1 MEHKTLL
8 RFVDDYN
15 LPITLLD
22 EPYFS
27 YFLNLYDRDFGTLA
41 KYEMFKDTVKK
52 LGSEAAFLEEYYKVR
67 DAVIRKTK
75 DMPEYGQY
83 LEDDMK
89 EYAIDTPQMPNLGK
103 QDIYN
108 RTNVGRYFVSVDM
121 SRANFQVLKKYNK
134 RLVFNADTYEEYM
147 AWFTDMPYIVGSKYT
162 RQVIFG
168 NMKPKKQV
176 AMQRFYMRQVFDY
189 LYDDS
194 NVYCHDAGGRCISGD
209 QFRVFTN
216 DEIVFETD
224 GYMPAEEAEIMKR
237 SIKRALD
244 IDVTVKSF
252 LLKGIGDKEYFVK
265 EYENGTRDFKKI
277 PPDIFPQVYKKY
289 CGIQPEDNDFLF
301 FYNGRLAR
309 YVEPLFSD

>member
-27 YFLNLYDRDFGTLA
+27 YFLSLYDRDYGTLA
-41 KYEMFKDTVKK
+41 KYEMFKDAVEK
-52 LGSEAAFLEEYYKVR
+52 LGSEAAFLE
-67 DAVIRKTK
+67 
-75 DMPEYGQY
+75 GQY

-89 EYAIDTPQMPNLGK
+89 KYAIDTPQMPNLGK

-194 NVYCHDAGGRCISGD
+194 NVYYHDAGGRCISGD

-252 LLKGIGDKEYFVK
+252 LLKGIGEEYFVK

-289 CGIQPEDNDFLF
+289 CGIRLEDNDFLF

-309 YVEPLFSD
+309 YVDPLFSD